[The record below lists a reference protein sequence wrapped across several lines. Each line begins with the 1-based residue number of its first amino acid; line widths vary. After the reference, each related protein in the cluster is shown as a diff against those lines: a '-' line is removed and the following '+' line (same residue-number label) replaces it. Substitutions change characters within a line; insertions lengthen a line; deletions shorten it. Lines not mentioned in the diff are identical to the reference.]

1 MIENSIRL
9 NRNDQELI
17 INFARKIVKHGM
29 AVPAIFFLEMV
40 KYMSFI
46 GSQLMVFFG
55 PVITVFIQSESFYKL
70 THLLEERQNV
80 EFLILEIERLE
91 FDNRKRGHKKNE
103 H

>member
-1 MIENSIRL
+1 MDNSVIISQSDR
-9 NRNDQELI
+9 ELI
-17 INFARKIVKHGM
+17 SKLAHKIVRHGM

-80 EFLILEIERLE
+80 EFLILDL
-91 FDNRKRGHKKNE
+91 KNQKY
-103 H
+103 

>member
-1 MIENSIRL
+1 MDNSTAI
-9 NRNDQELI
+9 NESDSQLI
-17 INFARKIVKHGM
+17 SNLAQKIVRHGM

-55 PVITVFIQSESFYKL
+55 PVITVFIQSESYYRI

-80 EFLILEIERLE
+80 EFLMLEIERIE
-91 FDNRKRGHKKNE
+91 ADNKKKE
-103 H
+103 SYE

>member
-1 MIENSIRL
+1 MMDNSAAISQS
-9 NRNDQELI
+9 DSQLI
-17 INFARKIVKHGM
+17 SNLAEKIVRHGM

-55 PVITVFIQSESFYKL
+55 PVISVFIQSESYYKI

-80 EFLILEIERLE
+80 EFLMLEIEKIE
-91 FDNRKRGHKKNE
+91 SGNNKKE
-103 H
+103 S

>member
-1 MIENSIRL
+1 MDNSAAISQS
-9 NRNDQELI
+9 DSQLI
-17 INFARKIVKHGM
+17 SNLAEKIVRHGM

-55 PVITVFIQSESFYKL
+55 PVITAFVQSESYYKL

-80 EFLILEIERLE
+80 EFLMLEIERME
-91 FDNRKRGHKKNE
+91 ADNKKKE
-103 H
+103 S

>member
-1 MIENSIRL
+1 MDNSITINPVDRK
-9 NRNDQELI
+9 LI
-17 INFARKIVKHGM
+17 SDLAQKIVKHGM

-55 PVITVFIQSESFYKL
+55 PVITVFIQSESYYKI

-80 EFLILEIERLE
+80 EFLMLEIERIE
-91 FDNRKRGHKKNE
+91 SDNKKKE
-103 H
+103 PKE

>member
-1 MIENSIRL
+1 MDNSVSVSQADR
-9 NRNDQELI
+9 QLI
-17 INFARKIVKHGM
+17 SDLAEKIVKHGM

-55 PVITVFIQSESFYKL
+55 PVITVFIQSKSYYKI

-80 EFLILEIERLE
+80 EFLMLEIERIE
-91 FDNRKRGHKKNE
+91 TDNKKKE
-103 H
+103 S